1 MSVTCCD
8 RRRVPLPYQCPMLT
22 RAYLLS
28 TQLKSSLY
36 ACGIAFFNLASSLM

>member
-1 MSVTCCD
+1 MSVTLPRH
-8 RRRVPLPYQCPMLT
+8 RRRYQCPMLT

-28 TQLKSSLY
+28 TQLKSYLY